1 MSFQDMLLQGHLNI
15 ISMIV
20 STLNVEHIVK
30 VL

>member
-1 MSFQDMLLQGHLNI
+1 MPFQDMLLQYHFNI

-20 STLNVEHIVK
+20 STLNIEHIVK